1 MRVELVALQVM
12 RQTRNASK
20 VDRLAAIDRALVW
33 AAYEVLEA
41 DTRAERIEW
50 AGQCNQLLGA
60 FIATEL
66 TPEAHEIDAPC
77 CGGCV

>member
-12 RQTRNASK
+12 QQTRNASK

-33 AAYEVLEA
+33 AGYEVLEA
-41 DTRAERIEW
+41 DTRAAHSAW
-50 AGQCNQLLGA
+50 SAQFQQLLGA

-66 TPEAHEIDAPC
+66 T
-77 CGGCV
+77 